1 MVKRSSTVTV
11 TAMAWVIAVMQ
22 VVSLARELLHAAS
35 TAKQTNNN
43 KRTKNTQTNKQKKE
57 RAAVK
62 GTKEQDAPASVG

>member
-22 VVSLARELLHAAS
+22 VQSLARELLHAAS

-57 RAAVK
+57 RTAVK